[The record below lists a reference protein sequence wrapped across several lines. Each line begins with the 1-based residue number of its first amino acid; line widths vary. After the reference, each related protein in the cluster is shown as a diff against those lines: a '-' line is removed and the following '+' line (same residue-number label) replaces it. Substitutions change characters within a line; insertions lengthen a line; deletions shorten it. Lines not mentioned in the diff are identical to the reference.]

1 MITKQGARVVKL
13 QSLKKVAIENEDYM
27 TAKNIKTQI
36 SSIEQ
41 AVNGIDTYSG
51 TISDDILTKL
61 NH

>member
-41 AVNGIDTYSG
+41 AVNGIDT
-51 TISDDILTKL
+51 
-61 NH
+61 